1 MFAANDTAEALAKAL
16 ATAAGWRLTVTSSAR
31 LSMGMDDGELGG
43 AYSPPRKV
51 QEVSG
56 SVFIV
61 WEDGTV
67 SKGLVS
73 GSTIEQLKTKM
84 SMWRSAAYR
93 DDDAAHIAPLAEPA
107 PVGLSD
113 PRVAKVVQ
121 QSPRLAFDTLTAIA
135 STARKAGADN
145 VDASVACAAGNTVT
159 ATSTGLWVSYA
170 HTSLSCGWVLNKSFA
185 MWRLG
190 RALETWKGLEP
201 MVASTG
207 EMLAASRNR
216 VELAGGRVRVIF
228 WPAVVDQLVQHY
240 LVHNLS
246 GDMVVE
252 KRSRFSL
259 DQFAAGHAAF
269 RNDLSLE
276 LDTTI
281 PMAPGSYPC
290 TDEGIPGSKVVL
302 VDGGRLVTPLLNT
315 KYARKSGLAPTALPA
330 AGLSPGYAGF
340 RLRLGEPLAYG
351 AMLSSADEALLVT
364 GVLGMH
370 TQDPVSGNFSLA
382 ASDALLVKEGRLVGA
397 AKVVISGNFFDIL
410 GDSDTAAAVH
420 PAYETPALAGVCRV
434 EA

>member
-170 HTSLSCGWVLNKSFA
+170 HT
-185 MWRLG
+185 
-190 RALETWKGLEP
+190 
-201 MVASTG
+201 
-207 EMLAASRNR
+207 
-216 VELAGGRVRVIF
+216 
-228 WPAVVDQLVQHY
+228 
-240 LVHNLS
+240 
-246 GDMVVE
+246 
-252 KRSRFSL
+252 
-259 DQFAAGHAAF
+259 
-269 RNDLSLE
+269 
-276 LDTTI
+276 
-281 PMAPGSYPC
+281 
-290 TDEGIPGSKVVL
+290 
-302 VDGGRLVTPLLNT
+302 
-315 KYARKSGLAPTALPA
+315 
-330 AGLSPGYAGF
+330 
-340 RLRLGEPLAYG
+340 
-351 AMLSSADEALLVT
+351 
-364 GVLGMH
+364 
-370 TQDPVSGNFSLA
+370 
-382 ASDALLVKEGRLVGA
+382 
-397 AKVVISGNFFDIL
+397 
-410 GDSDTAAAVH
+410 
-420 PAYETPALAGVCRV
+420 
-434 EA
+434 